1 MEFLWDDQVL
11 IIVRD
16 ESDCFSYRLLSL
28 APFFLSLLFL
38 SSQDTTVLG
47 LGRGLSSF
55 GKAKQEPGWGLGICK
70 ARNVPTSI
78 SSKKGKSIQTW
89 DQTSIK
95 KTNLSVAFF
104 EQISIETY
112 CGSQFVYIFWPN
124 LFSVRKSWL
133 LIISQDCYD
142 DQMRGYKYYL

>member
-1 MEFLWDDQVL
+1 MEFLWEDKVL

-16 ESDCFSYRLLSL
+16 ESDCFSFRLLSL
-28 APFFLSLLFL
+28 GPFFLSFLFL

-47 LGRGLSSF
+47 LVRGMSSF
-55 GKAKQEPGWGLGICK
+55 GKGKQEPGWGLGICK

-78 SSKKGKSIQTW
+78 SSKKDKSIQTW

-95 KTNLSVAFF
+95 KANLSVAFF

-112 CGSQFVYIFWPN
+112 CVPICLHILAKS
-124 LFSVRKSWL
+124 LSVRKSWLL